1 MTTLASKP
9 ANLDRRL
16 LHRARGATLF
26 IGVCA
31 ALGIARTACV
41 VAGAWLTA
49 SLIAGAF
56 AGGQSNGSLGPQLVA
71 LGAVLAVRA
80 LLASVQEAAAHRASA
95 GVKSGLRRQALQQ
108 LMRLPSGKR
117 HTGETAALLVR
128 GIDALDG
135 YFARYLPQ
143 LVLAVVV
150 PVGVLAVMLAAYPPA
165 ALIVLVTLPL
175 IPLFGVLIGL
185 YTRTRAERQ
194 WESTSR
200 LAHHFADLVAG
211 LPTLKAFGRAGK
223 QVEAIEVTTGAYRRR
238 SMALLRVAFCSA
250 LVLELAASLSVAV
263 VAVTVGVDLVDG
275 GMTGEAGLRTALLV
289 LILAPEAYLPL
300 RNAGAHYH
308 ASAEGLAAAE
318 QVFAILAEAPEDAEA
333 EPEPTAQ
340 GAGGFAQWLGKRSA
354 ALAGK
359 AGAAGVAQRHGRH
372 GPTALTT
379 SPALSHPPLDR
390 APAIMFRR
398 TVFAYPGRQP
408 LPELSLTIPAG
419 QTTVL
424 TARSGAGKSTLMA
437 ALVGFRQ
444 PVSGSIAFD
453 DTELSGLD
461 LAAVRRSIAWLPQRP
476 VLIDGTVAEN
486 VRLAV
491 PDSRGGARASDPAVA
506 KAIAA
511 AHAPAANR
519 TVAADGSGL
528 SAGEAARV
536 GLARFLLRVDL
547 LDPPVLLLDEPTAH
561 LDGDTEQAVLDSF
574 APYLAQR
581 TVLIASHRSAVRAI
595 ADREVDW

>member
-1 MTTLASKP
+1 MTQLAPQPSTSG
-9 ANLDRRL
+9 LDRRL
-16 LHRARGATLF
+16 LHRARGASVF

-31 ALGIARTACV
+31 GLGIVRTACV

-56 AGGQSNGSLGPQLVA
+56 AGGRGLDSLAPQLMA
-71 LGAVLAVRA
+71 LAGVLAARA

-95 GVKSGLRRQALQQ
+95 GIKSGLRRQALEQ

-128 GIDALDG
+128 GIDALDD

-150 PVGVLAVMLAAYPPA
+150 PVGVLVVMLVAYPPA

-194 WESTSR
+194 WESTSH

-211 LPTLKAFGRAGK
+211 LPTLKAFGRASK
-223 QVEAIEVTTGAYRRR
+223 QAGAIEVTTGAYRRR
-238 SMALLRVAFCSA
+238 SMSLLRVAFCSA

-263 VAVTVGVDLVDG
+263 VAVTVGVDLVEG
-275 GMTGEAGLRTALLV
+275 GMTGEAGLQTALLV

-318 QVFAILAEAPEDAEA
+318 RVFAILAETPEDAEDREA
-333 EPEPTAQ
+333 APAPGEPTNPNA
-340 GAGGFAQWLGKRSA
+340 AAITASRVMRTPLG
-354 ALAGK
+354 
-359 AGAAGVAQRHGRH
+359 
-372 GPTALTT
+372 
-379 SPALSHPPLDR
+379 R
-390 APAIMFRR
+390 APTIMFRR

-408 LPELSLTIPAG
+408 LPELSLTVPAG

-437 ALVGFRQ
+437 ALVGFRR
-444 PVSGSIAFD
+444 PVSGTIAFD
-453 DTELSGLD
+453 DTELDDLD

-476 VLIDGTVAEN
+476 VLVDGTVAEN

-491 PDSRGGARASDPAVA
+491 PDGASDPAVA

-511 AHAPAANR
+511 AHAPAATR

-574 APYLAQR
+574 APYRDQR
-581 TVLIASHRSAVRAI
+581 TVLIASHRAAVRAI

>member
-1 MTTLASKP
+1 MTTLAPKP
-9 ANLDRRL
+9 AGVDRRL
-16 LHRARGATLF
+16 LHRARGAAVF

-31 ALGIARTACV
+31 ALGVARTACV

-56 AGGQSNGSLGPQLVA
+56 AGGRSLDALAPQLIA
-71 LGAVLAVRA
+71 LAGVLALRA

-95 GVKSGLRRQALQQ
+95 GVKSGLRRQALEQ

-150 PVGVLAVMLAAYPPA
+150 PVGVLVVMLVAYPTA
-165 ALIVLVTLPL
+165 ALIVLLTLPL

-185 YTRTRAERQ
+185 YTRSRAAQQ
-194 WESTSR
+194 WAATAH

-211 LPTLKAFGRAGK
+211 LPTLKAFGRASK
-223 QVEAIEVTTGAYRRR
+223 QAGAIEVTTGAYRRR

-263 VAVTVGVDLVDG
+263 VAVTVGVDLVEG
-275 GMTGEAGLRTALLV
+275 GLTGEAGLRTALLV

-300 RNAGAHYH
+300 RNVGAQYH

-318 QVFAILAEAPEDAEA
+318 QVFAILAETPEHVATAPEPAA
-333 EPEPTAQ
+333 TGQ
-340 GAGGFAQWLGKRSA
+340 GAS
-354 ALAGK
+354 ALARWSGRATPERPSK
-359 AGAAGVAQRHGRH
+359 HGS
-372 GPTALTT
+372 TALT
-379 SPALSHPPLDR
+379 SAAALGHPPLGR
-390 APAIMFRR
+390 APTIMFRR
-398 TVFAYPGRQP
+398 TVFAYPDRRP
-408 LPELSLTIPAG
+408 LPELSLTVPAG

-437 ALVGFRQ
+437 SLVGFRQ

-453 DTELSGLD
+453 DTELTDLD

-491 PDSRGGARASDPAVA
+491 PDSHGGARGAINVRVSDPAVA

-511 AHAPAANR
+511 AHAPAATR

-561 LDGDTEQAVLDSF
+561 LDSDTEQAVLDAF
-574 APYLAQR
+574 APYRAQR
-581 TVLIASHRSAVRAI
+581 TVLIASHRPAVRAI
-595 ADREVDW
+595 ADREVEW

>member
-1 MTTLASKP
+1 MTQLAARP
-9 ANLDRRL
+9 ARGAFDRRL
-16 LHRARGATLF
+16 LHRARGATVF

-31 ALGIARTACV
+31 ALGLARTACA
-41 VAGAWLTA
+41 VASAWLIA

-56 AGGQSNGSLGPQLVA
+56 AAGKGLDTLGPQIIA
-71 LGAVLAVRA
+71 LAAVLAARA
-80 LLASVQEAAAHRASA
+80 LLASVQEAAAQRASA
-95 GVKSGLRRQALQQ
+95 TVKSGLRRQALEQ

-117 HTGETAALLVR
+117 HSGETATLLVR
-128 GIDALDG
+128 GIDALDD

-165 ALIVLVTLPL
+165 AVIVLVTLPL
-175 IPLFGVLIGL
+175 IPLFGILIGL
-185 YTRTRAERQ
+185 YTRSRAERQ
-194 WESTSR
+194 WESTSH

-211 LPTLKAFGRAGK
+211 LPTLKAFGRAAK
-223 QVEAIEVTTGAYRRR
+223 QTGAIEVTTGAYRRR

-263 VAVTVGVDLVDG
+263 VAVTVGVDLVSAHNGG

-300 RNAGAHYH
+300 RNVGAHYH

-318 QVFAILAEAPEDAEA
+318 RVFAILAETPENQDHRETATAPGQPSPIPDA
-333 EPEPTAQ
+333 
-340 GAGGFAQWLGKRSA
+340 A
-354 ALAGK
+354 ALT
-359 AGAAGVAQRHGRH
+359 AACVMR
-372 GPTALTT
+372 T
-379 SPALSHPPLDR
+379 PLGR
-390 APAIMFRR
+390 APTIMFRR
-398 TVFAYPGRQP
+398 TVFAYPGRPP

-437 ALVGFRQ
+437 ALVGFRR

-453 DTELSGLD
+453 DTELSDLD

-491 PDSRGGARASDPAVA
+491 PDGASDPAVA

-536 GLARFLLRVDL
+536 GLARLLLRADL

-561 LDGDTEQAVLDSF
+561 LDADTEQAVLDSL
-574 APYLAQR
+574 APYRDQR
-581 TVLIASHRSAVRAI
+581 TVLIASHRPAVRAI